1 MARPITP
8 EEKQYAR
15 ELLDRAR
22 RAMCLIADYDQAR
35 IDRLCQAV
43 GWATANQET
52 ATRLAYMGVDE
63 SGLGDRAGRPNKRF
77 KIMGILRDAL
87 RQKSMGVVE
96 EIPEKG
102 IVKYAKPAGVI
113 ASLVPVTNA
122 ALTEPGNGIYSLKCK
137 DAIIFSPHPASRKTT
152 LETVRIMRE
161 AVRRQGCPED
171 VFQCIEKPSIPLAQ
185 ELMSICDLTI
195 ATGGPAM
202 VKAAYSSGRPA
213 YGVGAGNATMVIDET
228 ADIAE
233 AARNTRLSKTSDF
246 GSGCSA
252 DGNLVVEETIYDRFL
267 DQLQVE
273 GGYLVSEHEKQLLQN
288 VLWDAEGH
296 RTPETVARPAA
307 KIAEIAGFSIPEG
320 KSFLIVRESHIG
332 KEYLFSSEKLCVVL
346 SIFKYGGGFANALEM
361 VRQIYEVG
369 GKGHSCGI
377 YSFDDD
383 HINRLALMAP
393 VSRIMVRQPQSKA
406 NAGAY
411 NNGMPMTSS
420 MGCGIWGGNIT
431 NENVSLKHYMQLT
444 WVARPIPEDR
454 PSEVELFGEFLNSE
468 IFDEIPV

>member
-1 MARPITP
+1 MARAITA
-8 EEKQYAR
+8 EEKRYAQ
-15 ELLDRAR
+15 ELLQRAR
-22 RAMCLIADYDQAR
+22 RAMCLIESYDQAR

-43 GWATANQET
+43 GWATANAT
-52 ATRLAYMGVDE
+52 TFTRLSYMSVDE
-63 SGLGDRAGRPNKRF
+63 SGLGDREGRPNKRF

-87 RQKSMGVVE
+87 RQKSMGVIE

-122 ALTEPGNGIYSLKCK
+122 SLTESGNGIYALKCK
-137 DAIIFSPHPASRKTT
+137 DAIIFSPHPASMKTT
-152 LETVRIMRE
+152 FETVRIMRE
-161 AVRRQGCPED
+161 ALKRQGAPED

-195 ATGGPAM
+195 ATGGSAM
-202 VKAAYSSGRPA
+202 VQAAYSSGRPA

-233 AARNTRLSKTSDF
+233 AARNTRISKTSDF

-252 DGNLVVEETIYDRFL
+252 DGNLVVEAAIYDGFL
-267 DQLQVE
+267 EQLQKE
-273 GGYLVSEHEKQLLQN
+273 GGYLVTEGEKELLQAI
-288 VLWDAEGH
+288 LWDSEGH
-296 RTPETVARPAA
+296 RTPATVARSAA
-307 KIAEIAGFSIPEG
+307 RIAEIAGFRIPPG
-320 KSFLIVRESHIG
+320 KSFLIVEEAQIG
-332 KEYLFSSEKLCVVL
+332 KEHLFSSEKLCPVL
-346 SIFKYGGGFANALEM
+346 AIFKYSGFACALEM

-383 HINRLALMAP
+383 RIRQLALVAP
-393 VSRIMVRQPQSKA
+393 VSRMMVRQPQSKA
-406 NAGAY
+406 NAGAF

-431 NENVSLKHYMQLT
+431 NENISLKHYMQVT
-444 WVARPIPEDR
+444 WVSWPIPEDR
-454 PSEVELFGEFLNSE
+454 PSEAELFGEFYNSA
-468 IFDEIPV
+468 IF